1 MLEPELLAALESHLE
16 KVVHDVVFLFDG
28 DESDPSRDM
37 AEFLN
42 EVIGLSPRLSL
53 KEVNSSGFR
62 PRFSIQRQDSDVA
75 VDFAAIP
82 MGHEFSSF
90 VLALLQVGGHPPV
103 VDPDIAEEISNVD
116 GGHRFETVVSLSCQK
131 CPDVVQALNIMSILN
146 PGIRHTT
153 IDGGLF
159 PEEVERRQIGSVPAI
174 FHNGE
179 LFEYG
184 LMSIGEILG
193 KLNVDSVAATAK
205 RISDRDPY
213 DVIVVGAGPA
223 GCASAMYAA
232 RKGLRTA
239 VVSDSFGGQLLDT
252 LGIENL
258 PSVIRTE
265 GPVLARDL
273 EQQLRNL
280 ELDIISSQNVEKLVP
295 ANDSGLHIL
304 KLASGAELRAR
315 SIVLATGARWR
326 RLEVP
331 GEDKYLNKGVAFCP
345 HCDGPLFKG
354 KRVAVIGGGNSG
366 VEAAIDLAGLASHV
380 TLMEFMPELLADE
393 VLQRA
398 LARLENVQVILSAE
412 TKSIEGNGEGVT
424 GLTYENRDTGESN
437 TVELDGIF
445 IQIGLIPNTEWLS
458 GTLELSDRNEVIVD
472 ERCRTSVSGIV
483 AAGDCTTEPYK
494 QIAVAMGAG
503 STAGLSAFD
512 HLIRNSVNMAEA
524 EV

>member
-1 MLEPELLAALESHLE
+1 MLESELLVALENHLE
-16 KVVHDVVFLFDG
+16 KLVHDVIFLFRS
-28 DESDPSRDM
+28 DESDASINM
-37 AEFLN
+37 GEFLS
-42 EVIGLSPRLSL
+42 EVCELSPRLALEESDD
-53 KEVNSSGFR
+53 SGYR
-62 PRFSIQRQDSDVA
+62 PSFCIQRKDADVS

-82 MGHEFSSF
+82 MGHEFTSF

-103 VDPDIAEEISNVD
+103 IDPEIGAEISNVAGD
-116 GGHRFETVVSLSCQK
+116 HVFETVVSLSCQK
-131 CPDVVQALNIMSILN
+131 CPDVVQALNIMSVLN
-146 PGIRHTT
+146 PNIRHTT

-159 PEEVERRQIGSVPAI
+159 PEEVEERQIGSVPAI

-184 LMSIGEILG
+184 LMSLEEILG
-193 KLNVDSVAATAK
+193 KLSDDSASAAVQ

-239 VVSDSFGGQLLDT
+239 VVSDRFGGQLLDT

-280 ELDIISSQNVEKLVP
+280 ELDIISSQNVEKLIP
-295 ANDSGLHIL
+295 ANESGLHL
-304 KLASGAELRAR
+304 LRLASGAEIKGR
-315 SIVLATGARWR
+315 SVVVATGARWR

-331 GEDKYLNKGVAFCP
+331 GEEEYLNKGVAFCP

-354 KRVAVIGGGNSG
+354 KRVAVVGGGNSG

-380 TLMEFMPELLADE
+380 TLIEFMPELLADD
-393 VLQRA
+393 VLQRT
-398 LARLENVQVILSAE
+398 LERLENVQVVLSAA
-412 TKSIEGNGEGVT
+412 TKAIDGNGEGVT
-424 GLTYENRDTGESN
+424 GLVYEDRVTGEDS
-437 TVELDGIF
+437 TVELDGVF
-445 IQIGLIPNTEWLS
+445 VQIGLIPNTEWLS
-458 GTLELSDRNEVIVD
+458 GTLELSERNEVIVD
-472 ERCRTSVSGIV
+472 ARCRTSIAGVV

-494 QIAVAMGAG
+494 QIVVAMGAG

-512 HLIRNSVNMAEA
+512 HLIRNSVNMT
-524 EV
+524 EVQI

>member
-1 MLEPELLAALESHLE
+1 MLEAELLVALEDHLG
-16 KVVHDVVFLFDG
+16 KLVHDVVFVLRS
-28 DESDPSRDM
+28 DESDASAEM
-37 AEFLN
+37 AEFLG
-42 EVIGLSPRLSL
+42 EVSSLSSRLAVQESDAP
-53 KEVNSSGFR
+53 GYR
-62 PRFSIQRQDSDVA
+62 PSFCIQRKDAGIS

-82 MGHEFSSF
+82 MGHEFTSF

-103 VDPDIAEEISNVD
+103 VDPEIAAEISNVA
-116 GGHRFETVVSLSCQK
+116 GEHVFETVVSLSCQK
-131 CPDVVQALNIMSILN
+131 CPDVVQALNIMSVLN
-146 PGIRHTT
+146 PNIRHTT

-159 PEEVERRQIGSVPAI
+159 PEEVEKRQVGSVPAI

-184 LMSIGEILG
+184 LMSLEEILG
-193 KLNVDSVAATAK
+193 RLSDDSVSAAAQ

-232 RKGLRTA
+232 RKGLRTV
-239 VVSDSFGGQLLDT
+239 VVSDRFGGQLLDT

-265 GPVLARDL
+265 GPDLARDL
-273 EQQLRNL
+273 EQQLRSL
-280 ELDIISSQNVEKLVP
+280 ELDIISSQSVEKLIP
-295 ANDSGLHIL
+295 GEASGLHL
-304 KLASGAELRAR
+304 LRLASGAELKGK
-315 SIVLATGARWR
+315 SIVVASGARWR

-331 GEDKYLNKGVAFCP
+331 GEEEYLNKGVAFCP

-354 KRVAVIGGGNSG
+354 KRVAVVGGGNSG

-380 TLMEFMPELLADE
+380 TLIEFMPELLADD

-398 LARLENVQVILSAE
+398 LEGLENVEVIVSAA
-412 TKSIEGNGEGVT
+412 TRSIGGNGEGVT
-424 GLTYENRDTGESN
+424 ELIYEDRTTGEN
-437 TVELDGIF
+437 TVVELDGVF
-445 IQIGLIPNTEWLS
+445 VQIGLIPNTEWLS
-458 GTLELSDRNEVIVD
+458 GSLELSERNEIVID
-472 ERCRTSVSGIV
+472 ERGRTSVAGVV

-494 QIAVAMGAG
+494 QIVVAMGAG

-512 HLIRNSVNMAEA
+512 YLIRNAVNMV
-524 EV
+524 EVEI